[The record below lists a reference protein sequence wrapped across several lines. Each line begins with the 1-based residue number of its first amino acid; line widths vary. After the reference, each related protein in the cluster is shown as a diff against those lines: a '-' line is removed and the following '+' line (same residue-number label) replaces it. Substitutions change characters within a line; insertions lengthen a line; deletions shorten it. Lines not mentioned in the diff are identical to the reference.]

1 MLYELCSTNVL
12 CLIPLPSADTSATSE
27 NASQKHVTSATKKCN
42 KNKNSDGI
50 HKTDSSQGMSVTK
63 AQSSGNDNPDSKSS
77 AEDKSKKGDNE
88 SGNNISTVNNN
99 NAHQVIASQS
109 LPHQPSCDS
118 NQSSVPEDR
127 LAELRSF
134 PYYQLYVHL
143 KQGHDLPAKDS
154 CGTSDPYVKF
164 SWKGKPVYKSKT
176 IYKDLN
182 PFWDEAFILT
192 LDDPLQ
198 ALELKVRIAY
208 LLLKIRK
215 TIRYLYLY
223 TYIIK
228 IDLIFQ
234 FE

>member
-1 MLYELCSTNVL
+1 
-12 CLIPLPSADTSATSE
+12 
-27 NASQKHVTSATKKCN
+27 
-42 KNKNSDGI
+42 
-50 HKTDSSQGMSVTK
+50 MSVTK
-63 AQSSGNDNPDSKSS
+63 NKSHSSGNNNPD
-77 AEDKSKKGDNE
+77 
-88 SGNNISTVNNN
+88 NNISSSENKKNDDNKGGNNNNVNN
-99 NAHQVIASQS
+99 NAHQAIASQS

-164 SWKGKPVYKSKT
+164 FWKGKPVYKSKT

-198 ALELKVRIAY
+198 ALELKVRAS
-208 LLLKIRK
+208 KI
-215 TIRYLYLY
+215 LFP
-223 TYIIK
+223 TYNF
-228 IDLIFQ
+228 LIFSKL
-234 FE
+234 

>member
-1 MLYELCSTNVL
+1 M
-12 CLIPLPSADTSATSE
+12 
-27 NASQKHVTSATKKCN
+27 SATKA
-42 KNKNSDGI
+42 
-50 HKTDSSQGMSVTK
+50 H
-63 AQSSGNDNPDSKSS
+63 SSGNNDNKTSV
-77 AEDKSKKGDNE
+77 EDKCKNGDNE
-88 SGNNISTVNNN
+88 GGNNNTVNSN
-99 NAHQVIASQS
+99 NAHQAVGSQS
-109 LPHQPSCDS
+109 LAHQPSCDS

-198 ALELKVRIAY
+198 ALELKVRIY
-208 LLLKIRK
+208 SKC
-215 TIRYLYLY
+215 
-223 TYIIK
+223 IIL
-228 IDLIFQ
+228 DLDLTWPIIFNWLPLSLVI
-234 FE
+234 